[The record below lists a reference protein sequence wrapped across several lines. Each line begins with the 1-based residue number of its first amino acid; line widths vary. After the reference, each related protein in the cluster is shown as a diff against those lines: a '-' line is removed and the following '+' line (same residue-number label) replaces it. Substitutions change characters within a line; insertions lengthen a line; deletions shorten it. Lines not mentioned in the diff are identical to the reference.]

1 MIDPNRKLKLG
12 MHTYTL
18 HLNGMGESWGNG
30 RGHTYEK
37 AIDLFKAMDLAV
49 EWGLDGLHITLIDVE
64 DKSPEHLAEIKA
76 AAEAHGLYLELN
88 IFLNHPS
95 DPRANATVEDALR
108 IAKAIGADLVKF
120 SIDIERPRPL
130 YGSCMCPEVMRQL
143 EDRRDR
149 FKAALP
155 LMEEL
160 GLQIAIE
167 NHTETYAD
175 EIIWLI
181 REINHPKVGACCDTI
196 NSLCV
201 LEGWEACVEK
211 MAPYSNCVHFCD
223 NKIVIDADGTHS
235 YGVALGEGDMDCP
248 KCLQTFKDKAPLDRI
263 TLEVEH
269 ALGNDPIEVAREKE
283 IEDCVKSIRYM
294 RDVLGVGV
302 RGR

>member
-1 MIDPNRKLKLG
+1 MADVNRTLKLG

-18 HLNGMGESWGNG
+18 HLNGMGESWGNEK
-30 RGHTYEK
+30 GHTYEK

-64 DKSPEHLAEIKA
+64 DTSPAHLEKIREA
-76 AAEAHGLYLELN
+76 AAAHGLYLELN
-88 IFLNHPS
+88 VFLNHPS
-95 DPRANATVEDALR
+95 DPRANAGIEDALR
-108 IAKAIGADLVKF
+108 IGKAIGAELVKF

-143 EDRRDR
+143 ENRRDR

-160 GLQIAIE
+160 GLKIAIE
-167 NHTETYAD
+167 NHTETYSD

-181 REINHPKVGACCDTI
+181 QQIDHQDVGACCDTI

-211 MAPYSNCVHFCD
+211 MAPYSNCCHFCD

-235 YGVALGEGDMDCP
+235 IGVAIGEGDMDCP
-248 KCLQTFKDKAPLDRI
+248 KVLKTFLENSDLDRI
-263 TLEVEH
+263 TMEVEH
-269 ALGNDPIEVAREKE
+269 SLGNDTIEEARRKE
-283 IEDCVKSIRYM
+283 LEVCKKSIRYM
-294 RDVLGVGV
+294 HDVLGVGA
-302 RGR
+302 RR